1 MKDFKIHCS
10 QIHKIMGNGK
20 GGELPVTCQTFL
32 KEWYANDREEIHSK
46 YLDKGNY
53 VEEDN
58 IDFAASVLG
67 LGILEK
73 NHETRSDEYFIGS
86 CDVITDD
93 LIIDVKSPWNRKT
106 LLDNIYGIDKAY
118 EYQGRGYM
126 RLYNKSRFILFYGL
140 QNTPAEINYGNE
152 ITFDDLD
159 DSDRWI
165 AYEIS
170 RNEAIEEEIIERV
183 KLCRDWLLRYD
194 EAVKLN
200 VGKLIKL

>member
-1 MKDFKIHCS
+1 
-10 QIHKIMGNGK
+10 MGNGK
-20 GGELPVTCQTFL
+20 GGNLPVTCQTFL

-58 IDFAASVLG
+58 IDFAAQVLG
-67 LGILEK
+67 LGLLTK
-73 NHETRSDEYFIGS
+73 NTVIASDEYFVGS
-86 CDVITDD
+86 CDVCTDD

-106 LLDNIYGIDKAY
+106 LLDNINGIDPAY

-140 QNTPAEINYGNE
+140 QNTPAEINYGNDV
-152 ITFDDLD
+152 TFDDLE

-183 KLCRDWLLRYD
+183 KWCRDWLLRYD
-194 EAVKLN
+194 ESVKLN
-200 VGKLIKL
+200 VGKLIKLN